1 MKSLYPA
8 LLLGLLLSFTGSL
21 AAADEAVERMD
32 EAADVLDEIM
42 ASGDRSIPSDLLNKA
57 HCVVIVPRLKKGGF
71 IFSGKY
77 GKGVFSCRGAEG
89 KGWTG
94 PATVRIEGGGFGLQI
109 GGSSSDV
116 ILLVMNEKGKEKL
129 VSSKF
134 TVGADAAAAAG
145 PVGRT
150 AQAQTDAQM
159 RAEILSYSRSRGVFA
174 GISLEGATL
183 RPANDDNKKIYGSE
197 IAVRDVV
204 TGAIAPPVGSERLIS
219 TLTKYSSQEHR

>member
-1 MKSLYPA
+1 MKSLYTTLLLA
-8 LLLGLLLSFTGSL
+8 LLLSLPGSL
-21 AAADEAVERMD
+21 AAADKAIERMD
-32 EAADVLDEIM
+32 NAAEVLDEIM

-57 HCVVIVPRLKKGGF
+57 HCVVIVPGLKKGGF

-89 KGWTG
+89 KGWTA
-94 PATVRIEGGGFGLQI
+94 PATIRIEGGGFGLQI

-116 ILLVMNEKGKEKL
+116 ILLVMNEKGKNKL

-174 GISLEGATL
+174 GVSLEGATL
-183 RPANDDNKKIYGSE
+183 RPDNEDNKKIYGSE

-204 TGAIAPPVGSERLIS
+204 NGDIPAPASAKLLLD
-219 TLTKYSSQEHR
+219 TLTKYSSEEHR